1 LLVKVRPLDV
11 VVAVA
16 LTAVAC
22 TDVRSETAANVP
34 LALAA
39 IVASGLTLVVHRQL
53 PWLPAMALLV
63 TSWVL
68 GATTPGEW
76 GPQTLVLAVTYAVY
90 LLAVRVEGLY
100 VWLAGAATLAL
111 EIAAHAATPDGDL
124 YDFWPFLVW
133 AFPWAAGRAVR
144 RVSTSAARSVDAAE
158 RERDRAA
165 EEAVTAERDRIAR
178 ELHDV
183 VAHAVSVMVVRAGGQ
198 RLRMAERDPEAAEA
212 FGDIEQAGR
221 EALTDLRAMLRV
233 LRDAESV
240 SGVEEPM
247 PDTAAIAALVE
258 RVRRTGHDVRMDHF
272 DPPDDLPGGV
282 GLAAY
287 RIVQE
292 GLTNAVRHGAG
303 PIDLAITREP
313 GALRIRLTNPVGAR
327 KESVGAGRGLAG
339 MSERIRLL
347 DGSLVAEHQG
357 DAWCID
363 ATLPV
368 PA

>member
-1 LLVKVRPLDV
+1 MRVRPLDV
-11 VVAVA
+11 VVAIA
-16 LTAVAC
+16 LTAVGC
-22 TDVRSETAANVP
+22 VDVSSETAASVP

-39 IVASGLTLVVHRQL
+39 IIASGLTLIVHRQA
-53 PWLPAMALLV
+53 PWLPATALLA
-63 TSWVL
+63 TSWAL

-76 GPQTLVLAVTYAVY
+76 APQTVVLPVTYAIY
-90 LLAVRVEGLY
+90 LLAVRVEGWY
-100 VWLAGAATLAL
+100 VWLGGAATLAL
-111 EIAAHAATPDGDL
+111 EIAAHVATPDGDL
-124 YDFWPFLVW
+124 ADFWPLLVW

-144 RVSTSAARSVDAAE
+144 RVSMSAARSVDAAE

-165 EEAVTAERDRIAR
+165 GEAVTAERDRIAR

-198 RLRMAERDPEAAEA
+198 RLRVAESDPEAAEA

-221 EALTDLRAMLRV
+221 DALTDLRAMLRV

-240 SGVEEPM
+240 SGVEEPL
-247 PDTAAIAALVE
+247 PDAAAIPALVE
-258 RVRRTGHDVRMDHF
+258 RVRRTGHDVRMDQF
-272 DPPDDLPGGV
+272 DPPDELPGGV
-282 GLAAY
+282 ALAAY

-292 GLTNAVRHGAG
+292 GLTNAVRHGAD
-303 PIDLAITREP
+303 PIELAVTREP
-313 GALRIRLTNPVGAR
+313 GALRIRLTNPIGVGAG
-327 KESVGAGRGLAG
+327 SGGAGRGLAG

-347 DGSLVAEHQG
+347 EGSLIAEHRG
-357 DAWCID
+357 DAWCVD